1 MITWIL
7 YIDLD
12 QTYQKQ
18 RCRNRMKYLLLS
30 IIVVCTIGILVPNVS
45 GEHFQFESGVYLHP
59 NEQKVL
65 HTILEIDEMLGEIPK
80 TDVGQTMGFQDYI
93 SISKLNIYEGKNSD
107 LIVIRLVELNPNV
120 REIDAVE
127 FAQLMD
133 EQNRIFENVASYS
146 TAFVTTTIDFIPKGN
161 TNLDFNAICSGMN
174 AYKKIQPSLTFE
186 HNVCFEIPKNSD
198 HFILTSSGLGG
209 NISGEE
215 WLEEKFGIHDDWR
228 HQYTYACNAGFP
240 KYIAEVADEHPF
252 GCLPAE
258 KDIIALFD
266 RDDVGTYN
274 VFAQEQ
280 ELTTEPEVKSQPAQQ
295 ASTGCGEGTVMIN
308 GVCQLAKSA
317 RSTSMNIEPLY
328 IIIGVVAIGGV
339 IGAIAVAKRGSK
351 TQKPA
356 KQDLDEYEEQYLAKQ
371 KPSRKPAKKKETSTF
386 CDNCGKSL
394 RPTAKFC
401 GSCGT
406 SVP

>member
-1 MITWIL
+1 
-7 YIDLD
+7 
-12 QTYQKQ
+12 
-18 RCRNRMKYLLLS
+18 
-30 IIVVCTIGILVPNVS
+30 
-45 GEHFQFESGVYLHP
+45 
-59 NEQKVL
+59 
-65 HTILEIDEMLGEIPK
+65 
-80 TDVGQTMGFQDYI
+80 
-93 SISKLNIYEGKNSD
+93 ISKLNIYEGKNSD

-120 REIDAVE
+120 REIDAKE

-133 EQNRIFENVASYS
+133 EQNRLFKNVASYS
-146 TAFVTTTIDFIPKGN
+146 TTFVTTTIDFIPKGN

-228 HQYTYACNAGFP
+228 HQYTYACNTGYP
-240 KYIAEVADEHPF
+240 EYIAEVADEHPF
-252 GCLPAE
+252 GCLPAK

-295 ASTGCGEGTVMIN
+295 ASTE
-308 GVCQLAKSA
+308 
-317 RSTSMNIEPLY
+317 
-328 IIIGVVAIGGV
+328 
-339 IGAIAVAKRGSK
+339 
-351 TQKPA
+351 
-356 KQDLDEYEEQYLAKQ
+356 
-371 KPSRKPAKKKETSTF
+371 
-386 CDNCGKSL
+386 
-394 RPTAKFC
+394 
-401 GSCGT
+401 
-406 SVP
+406 